1 MASLPFFNSL
11 RTRLIVVST
20 LVQCTILAILLLNT
34 SRIWSEMAT
43 HATEVRVQELSR
55 LLNAAFATPLSTG
68 NLAQAAD
75 LLEGIRTAEG
85 IDYILLL
92 NNKKQIIAARG
103 WDIAHPLPPVD
114 KLSLEKNLPALI
126 HAATPIEFAG
136 EPYGEL
142 RFGISTEIMRGG
154 VNQLLMQNA
163 VTMVVGILLS
173 ALMMGL
179 FGVWL
184 SRHIHRLIKAAENA
198 AQGNYNNVAP
208 IPHGQDEIS
217 QLTRRFNEMTSL
229 IKERI
234 DSLVMNEEK
243 FHTIANYT
251 HSTELWLSPEEGR
264 LVWINDSVT
273 RLSGYSVNECMLLGD
288 FPLSLTMPEERARV
302 TETLKQALEHRSVIQ
317 DFEFRAVRR
326 DGQPFW
332 ASVSWQPIY
341 DSNENYLGLRASIRD
356 NSELK
361 EDRLSLR
368 KAVIE
373 LRQIQSLGQS
383 YLSRAESERARLTAL
398 LSAMRFGVLFVDNDN
413 RVVFHNPAFCDLW
426 GLGPGHQLP
435 GKPIGQILQ
444 IAENRPALGD
454 IIANY
459 LEELA
464 LSDDKVDFGEL
475 SMNDGRV
482 ITQHGFRVLDSQG
495 TANGRM
501 WIYEDVTQQRELSE
515 HMIKLAE
522 RDALTGLYNRH
533 RFQQEL
539 DRMVSEA
546 DRKQSAM
553 ALVFFDLDEFKHVN
567 DTFGHGVGDDLL
579 KCIAQTIGTQ
589 VRRHEVFSRL
599 GGDEFAILVPDCN
612 EFEVSKLAERIVSSI
627 SQIPFTVEG
636 HVLRPSSSVG
646 VALFPNHAS
655 NSLEL
660 VAHADSAMY
669 QAKSAGK
676 STWRM
681 YRQDADPSRSAIT
694 RLSWKDRITEALEH
708 NGLELHFQGIYYPRT
723 RKLAHLEALVRMKD
737 MQKPDE
743 IIMPGM
749 FIPHAEK
756 TGKIIDIDR
765 WVIRTTI
772 ELLGKKANI
781 PSIAINISGRSFDE
795 PEMPEYISQQLKLH
809 KVNPARLLVELTE
822 TAAVSDIRDAE
833 RFIDALRATGCT
845 VCLDDFGT
853 GFASFAYLKQ
863 LKADVLKIDGFFIKD
878 LISDHDSQVFVRGM
892 VSMAHEMGKTT
903 IAEFVENEAIFNML
917 IELGIDQVQG
927 YYLDKPMK
935 DHPGLNII

>member
-1 MASLPFFNSL
+1 MVSLPFFNSL
-11 RTRLIVVST
+11 RARLILASI
-20 LVQCTILAILLLNT
+20 LLQCTILAVLLFNT
-34 SRIWSEMAT
+34 SKIWSEMAT

-75 LLEGIRTAEG
+75 LLEGIRTPEG
-85 IDYILLL
+85 IDYLVLLD
-92 NNKKQIIAARG
+92 NKKQIIAARG
-103 WDIAHPLPPVD
+103 WDIAQPLPAIN
-114 KLSLEKNLPALI
+114 KLALANHLPALI
-126 HAATPIEFAG
+126 HAGTPIEFAG
-136 EPYGEL
+136 EPFGEL

-154 VNQLLMQNA
+154 ISLLMLQT
-163 VTMVVGILLS
+163 VITMLAGVLLS
-173 ALMMGL
+173 SIMMGL
-179 FGVWL
+179 LGVWIT
-184 SRHIHRLIKAAENA
+184 RHIQRLIKSAESAAE
-198 AQGNYNNVAP
+198 GKYVAP
-208 IPHGQDEIS
+208 PLPKGQNEIT
-217 QLTRRFNEMTSL
+217 QLTRRFNEMASA
-229 IKERI
+229 IKERV
-234 DSLVMNEEK
+234 DALVMNEDK
-243 FHTIANYT
+243 FHTIANYS
-251 HSTELWLSPEEGR
+251 HSTELWLSPEGGR

-326 DGQPFW
+326 DGHPFW

-341 DSNENYLGLRASIRD
+341 DANNHYLGLRASIRD
-356 NSELK
+356 NTELK
-361 EDRLSLR
+361 EDRLALR

-398 LSAMRFGVLFVDNDN
+398 LAAMRFGVLFVDNDN

-426 GLGPGHQLP
+426 GLSPNNQLA

-464 LSDDKVDFGEL
+464 LSEDKVDFGEL
-475 SMNDGRV
+475 TMNDSRV

-495 TANGRM
+495 AANGRM
-501 WIYEDVTQQRELSE
+501 WIYEDVTQQRELSA

-522 RDALTGLYNRH
+522 RDSLTGLYNRH

-546 DRKQSAM
+546 DRRQSAM

-567 DTFGHGVGDDLL
+567 DTFGHGVGDELL
-579 KCIAQTIGTQ
+579 KSIAKTIGTQ

-681 YRQDADPSRSAIT
+681 YRQDADPSRSAIN
-694 RLSWKDRITEALEH
+694 RLSWKDRITDALEN
-708 NGLELHFQGIYYPRT
+708 NGLELHYQGIYYPKT

-737 MQKPDE
+737 SQNPDE
-743 IIMPGM
+743 LIMPGM

-795 PEMPEYISQQLKLH
+795 PDMPEYISQQLKLH
-809 KVNPARLLVELTE
+809 KVKPARLLVELTE

-927 YYLDKPMK
+927 YYLDKPMR

>member
-11 RTRLIVVST
+11 RARLIVAT
-20 LVQCTILAILLLNT
+20 LVVQGTILAILLLNT
-34 SRIWSEMAT
+34 SKIWSEMAT
-43 HATEVRVQELSR
+43 HVTEVRVQELSR
-55 LLNAAFATPLSTG
+55 LLNAAFATPLSSG

-75 LLEGIRTAEG
+75 LLEGIRTPEG
-85 IDYILLL
+85 IDYLILLD
-92 NNKKQIIAARG
+92 NKKQIIAARG
-103 WDIAHPLPPVD
+103 WDIGQKLPPVD
-114 KLSLEKNLPALI
+114 KLSLDHDLPTLI
-126 HAATPIEFAG
+126 HASTPIEFAG
-136 EPYGEL
+136 EPFGEL
-142 RFGISTEIMRGG
+142 RFGVSTGIMRGG
-154 VNQLLMQNA
+154 INQLMLQSAMTIVA
-163 VTMVVGILLS
+163 GVLLC
-173 ALMMGL
+173 ALIMGVL
-179 FGVWL
+179 GFWL
-184 SRHIHRLIKAAENA
+184 TRHIHRLIKAAENA
-198 AQGNYNNVAP
+198 ALGRYEVPQP
-208 IPHGQDEIS
+208 SHGLTEIS
-217 QLTRRFNEMTSL
+217 LLTIRFNEMAAA
-229 IKERI
+229 IKERV
-234 DSLVMNEEK
+234 DTLVMNEEK

-251 HSTELWLSPEEGR
+251 HSTELWLSPDEGK

-288 FPLSLTMPEERARV
+288 FPLSLTMPEERERV
-302 TETLKQALEHRSVIQ
+302 TETLQQALLHRTVIQ

-341 DSNENYLGLRASIRD
+341 DSNNSYLGLRASIRD

-383 YLSRAESERARLTAL
+383 YLSRAESERARLSAL
-398 LSAMRFGVLFVDNDN
+398 LTAMRFGVLFVDNDN

-426 GLGPGHQLP
+426 GLGPSNQLP

-454 IIANY
+454 IIATY
-459 LEELA
+459 LEDLV

-475 SMNDGRV
+475 TMNDGRV
-482 ITQHGFRVLDSQG
+482 ITQHGFKVLDSQG
-495 TANGRM
+495 AANGRM
-501 WIYEDVTQQRELSE
+501 WIYEDVTQQREISE

-522 RDALTGLYNRH
+522 RDSLTGLYNRH

-567 DTFGHGVGDDLL
+567 DTFGHGVGDELL
-579 KCIAQTIGTQ
+579 KSIAKTIGLQ
-589 VRRHEVFSRL
+589 VRRHEVLSRL

-627 SQIPFTVEG
+627 AQIPFTVEG

-681 YRQDADPSRSAIT
+681 YRQDADPSRSAIN
-694 RLSWKDRITEALEH
+694 RLSWKDRITEALE
-708 NGLELHFQGIYYPRT
+708 NEGLELHYQGIYYPKT

-737 MQKPDE
+737 RQKLGE
-743 IIMPGM
+743 LIMPRM
-749 FIPHAEK
+749 FITHAEK

-772 ELLGKKANI
+772 ELLGQKANI

-795 PEMPEYISQQLKLH
+795 PEMPDYISQQLKLH

-878 LISDHDSQVFVRGM
+878 IISDHDSQVFVKGM